1 MPDTLAVAVADHVA
15 TVTLLRPTMAPAFFA
30 ECEAA
35 FRALA
40 ADREARVVVVRSS
53 AKAFSYGLDLPAAFQ
68 QYGQL
73 FAGGGA
79 ENRAELL
86 ALIRRLQ
93 GSFNAIAASP
103 VPVLAAVHGACIGGG
118 LDLISACDI
127 RLASADA
134 KISLRE
140 VKVAIIADLGSLQR
154 LPPIIGQGLTRELA
168 FTGATI
174 DAARALRIGLVN
186 EVFATPDELAAAA
199 TAMAREIA
207 RNPPLTVRGI
217 KDVLAAGEGKSVGE
231 GLEYVA
237 AYNAAFL
244 ASEDLGE
251 AMAAFMEKRKPV
263 YKGR

>member
-103 VPVLAAVHGACIGGG
+103 VPVIAAVHGACIGGG
-118 LDLISACDI
+118 LDLIAASDLRYCAQGAYFSLKEIDI
-127 RLASADA
+127 GMVAD
-134 KISLRE
+134 
-140 VKVAIIADLGSLQR
+140 VGSLQR
-154 LPPIIGQGLTRELA
+154 LPKLVSPGLVREWA
-168 FTGATI
+168 FTGRRI
-174 DAARALRIGLVN
+174 EAAEALACGLVN
-186 EVFATPDELAAAA
+186 RVFETREALEAGVSELARTIAAKSPLSIRGA
-199 TAMAREIA
+199 KEMLNFGRDHSVAEGLNYIAAWNAAM
-207 RNPPLTVRGI
+207 LVSQ
-217 KDVLAAGEGKSVGE
+217 DLVAAG
-231 GLEYVA
+231 
-237 AYNAAFL
+237 
-244 ASEDLGE
+244 
-251 AMAAFMEKRKPV
+251 MAAMSRETPLFRD
-263 YKGR
+263 